1 MRKAVSS
8 KAPDCQVKKYVGT
21 SFDEVKIVADNI
33 EDVITVADNIT
44 KIDDVMPHVG
54 NIATVAN
61 NIDDVNTVADNIA
74 DVNTVASIAPKVS
87 NVSDNM
93 ASVVNTS
100 DNMAAVIDAPNQA
113 AAAKASADAALVSE
127 TNAKTSETNAKLSET
142 NASTSEQNAAA
153 SAQAAQ
159 ASASAASASEQ
170 AASTSETNAKQ
181 SELNAATSAA
191 NALAS
196 EQAAKASETNAA
208 LSETNAAN
216 SATAAANSA
225 TAAATS
231 ETNASISEGNAK
243 TSEINAAASEQVAIT
258 KAAEASASAANA
270 AASEASA
277 LQSKTDAEAA
287 KLAAQDAQQKSET
300 IYEAFMK
307 GAVYRGG
314 WNPEQTQAYPDPLG
328 TNSQWDVWL
337 APTTPYFDFD
347 GKRWYS
353 GDRLIWSQPDMEF
366 FHITRVAGVLSVNG
380 KTGAV
385 NLTAEDFNAI
395 DSIPNIVP
403 DVDALFAA
411 NKHVIDYTNSSV
423 PGLAG
428 QRSLLHIQNG
438 IGGFQLAARSTG
450 SEYHVRTANSG
461 DGTIYPWERLYTTG
475 YKPTPADIGAA
486 TDDASPTWYQTGL
499 TKGTN
504 LYRAVGRTSNSESA
518 DWDNITD
525 AGIYARL
532 LNNTST
538 NGPVGGTGY
547 HYLENFTYGSTGNTT
562 QLAIPYGV
570 GNNNGRIALRS
581 KYNNVWNPWEYLY
594 TTRNK
599 PTATDVGAL
608 PITGGT
614 VTGILGVGSSKFL
627 MEGVNMMGAS
637 DTVTRFGDATH
648 ARTLYLNAK
657 DGDVS
662 VSNGS
667 NTFRVYHAGYKP
679 HPSDVGGVVSQAGQQ
694 SSSPTYTKIC
704 SLPINPGSG
713 GSYASGYIT
722 GGQSYG
728 TNTTPNM
735 FFSASTRSLSNGAAK
750 LELHSTFN
758 ISASTELLSC
768 LNTASNTTDIWL
780 KMENYAQE
788 VKILRMSSTQ
798 CTWHAQNSTS
808 TAPSNIVSRRPVIT
822 LYSASHKPT
831 PNDINAVNK
840 AGDTMTGVLQI
851 NGLHSVD
858 AVAADAIKMSGYGV
872 MANRSVMY
880 VHNANSAGKISFGI
894 GGNHGQNVKAE
905 ISSSGILSAVPV
917 TVAHDV
923 AITPNTGDASLN
935 MSTAANRQCT
945 IRMREDANKHGAFIQ
960 YRGLDQNDLIFGT
973 YQNGVATNAIS
984 IPRGNQDVNFEKNI
998 GVKGGLI
1005 NLASK
1010 HRIVGET
1017 NGVKLQNVANG
1028 KNGWFGARNADWF
1041 HIETDTTNGFY
1052 SYDNFNIPNLTVR
1065 AGLSAVT
1072 VGASGTGTSQG
1083 FVFNGKT
1090 VIGGANDGWIRMNP
1104 TGQFQ
1109 SGIYCGGVGLL
1120 RHDFAVSAGDAT
1132 SATVKSSA
1140 LKASF
1145 YDGSWSGDGVAAVSV
1160 KQPDTNGAHWA
1171 LASYYNANNI
1181 RAGIQILSNTDGRM
1195 RFYTNRRAS
1204 YVEVQGGSLIA
1215 QGNVTAYSDARVKA
1229 DLEVIPDALDKVSK
1243 LTGYTYKRT
1252 DRNDEGRKTGLIA
1265 QDVEKVLPE
1274 AVTTVEREDI
1284 GIEDF
1289 KTVDY
1294 GNMVGLLVEAIK
1306 ELKEQNQNLT
1316 KRIEELENGI
1326 A

>member
-74 DVNTVASIAPKVS
+74 DVKTVASIAPKVS

-191 NALAS
+191 KALTS

-243 TSEINAAASEQVAIT
+243 TSETNAAASEQVAIT
-258 KAAEASASAANA
+258 KAAEASASATSA

-277 LQSKTDAEAA
+277 LQSKTDAESA

-314 WNPEQTQAYPDPLG
+314 WNPEQTQAYPDPQG

-438 IGGFQLAARSTG
+438 VGGFQLAARSTG

-486 TDDASPTWYQTGL
+486 EDDYAPSWAQVGL
-499 TKGTN
+499 IKNTN
-504 LYRAVGRTSNSESA
+504 LYRAVGSAGSSVNA
-518 DWDNITD
+518 DWDTITA

-532 LNNTST
+532 LSNTST
-538 NGPVGGTGY
+538 NGPVGGSGY
-547 HYLENFTYGSTGNTT
+547 HYLENYTYGSTGNTT
-562 QLAIPYGV
+562 QIAIPYGV
-570 GNNNGRIALRS
+570 GSNNGRMAFRS
-581 KYNNVWNPWEYLY
+581 RYQDVWNPWEYIY
-594 TTRNK
+594 TTRYK

-614 VTGILGVGSSKFL
+614 ITGTLGIGSGKFL
-627 MEGVNMMGAS
+627 MDGVNMMGAG
-637 DTVTRFGDATH
+637 TGVTRFGDGDYL
-648 ARTLYLNAK
+648 RPMNLNAK
-657 DGDVS
+657 DGVIN
-662 VSNGS
+662 VIGS
-667 NTFRVYHAGYKP
+667 AGASAWRVYHEGFAPRLTPIGVNAKDIPENGLTYINNGESQTGYPATYGSAIYVGRPSGSNKFGWGLWKSTVGNQVQLFTRISDGTPTFHTLYHSGNKP
-679 HPSDVGGVVSQAGQQ
+679 TASDVGA
-694 SSSPTYTKIC
+694 
-704 SLPINPGSG
+704 LPK
-713 GSYASGYIT
+713 T
-722 GGQSYG
+722 GG
-728 TNTTPNM
+728 
-735 FFSASTRSLSNGAAK
+735 
-750 LELHSTFN
+750 
-758 ISASTELLSC
+758 
-768 LNTASNTTDIWL
+768 TATG
-780 KMENYAQE
+780 
-788 VKILRMSSTQ
+788 
-798 CTWHAQNSTS
+798 
-808 TAPSNIVSRRPVIT
+808 T
-822 LYSASHKPT
+822 LY
-831 PNDINAVNK
+831 V
-840 AGDTMTGVLQI
+840 Q
-851 NGLHSVD
+851 GLHSVD
-858 AVAADAIKMSGYGV
+858 ATPADSIKMNGYGI

-880 VHNANSAGKISFGI
+880 LHNANAAGKISFGI
-894 GGNHGQNVKAE
+894 GGKYGENVKAE

-960 YRGLDQNDLIFGT
+960 YRGLDQNDLVFGT
-973 YQNGVATNAIS
+973 YQDGVATNAIS
-984 IPRGNQDVNFEKNI
+984 IPRGNQDVNFEKNVGI
-998 GVKGGLI
+998 KGGLI

-1010 HRIVGET
+1010 HRIIGET

-1028 KNGWFGARNADWF
+1028 KNGWFGARNNDWF

-1072 VGASGTGTSQG
+1072 VGAAGTGTSQG

-1145 YDGSWSGDGVAAVSV
+1145 YDGVWGGDGVAAVSV
-1160 KQPDTNGAHWA
+1160 KQPDSVGAHWA

-1181 RAGIQILSNTDGRM
+1181 RAGIQILSNTEGRM
-1195 RFYTNRRAS
+1195 RFYTNRRTN

-1252 DRNDEGRKTGLIA
+1252 DRSDEGRKTGLIA